1 MAILQTTQA
10 ASASRKL
17 ILVRDGKEHKV
28 LVEIGPISP
37 VGQNASC
44 HVRIA
49 GEEQEFNQ
57 DIYGVDGIQATQLAM
72 TFAGSTLDRIAERKA
87 HILMK
92 KAIRPITAS
101 AVSSDLTHCQKTA
114 VLSND

>member
-17 ILVRDGKEHKV
+17 ILVRDGKEHEV

-72 TFAGSTLDRIAERKA
+72 TFAGSTLDRIAGKEGSYINEEGHPADHGLGR
-87 HILMK
+87 IL
-92 KAIRPITAS
+92 RPDTLPED
-101 AVSSDLTHCQKTA
+101 SSSEQ
-114 VLSND
+114 